1 MAGPAGARDPHL
13 EQAMLAQLPPVS
25 YLSRWQRGNSA
36 PPPSPAQAGT
46 AAAAPPAAQG
56 QASPR
61 GRAAQAG
68 SNGAATAGGAAHAA
82 GSGHGAHPKPVAP
95 ALKPGEREAGRLK
108 ALQMTQE
115 RKQIRDQLRQ
125 GSLSLAQALAQDE
138 EAARGMRLV
147 TVVRALPGI
156 GAATAARLMREAGI
170 DAARRVG
177 GLTTGQT
184 ARLLAAVDA
193 ELAARHSHHVT
204 IPARFPL
211 P

>member
-1 MAGPAGARDPHL
+1 MAGPAGADDPHL

-36 PPPSPAQAGT
+36 PPPSPAPAGT

-56 QASPR
+56 QASP
-61 GRAAQAG
+61 GGGAAQAE
-68 SNGAATAGGAAHAA
+68 SN
-82 GSGHGAHPKPVAP
+82 GAHPKPVAP

-125 GSLSLAQALAQDE
+125 GSLNLAQALAQDE
-138 EAARGMRLV
+138 EAARGMRVV

-156 GAATAARLMREAGI
+156 GAATAARVMTQAGI

-177 GLTTGQT
+177 GLTTGQA
-184 ARLLAAVDA
+184 ARLLAAVA
-193 ELAARHSHHVT
+193 GRG
-204 IPARFPL
+204 R
-211 P
+211 